1 MEGLN
6 QHGRDY
12 TPRLRIKGI
21 SIHKRPGKKE
31 KNTAMYIVSFE
42 QCVHTAATVVK
53 NSEIF
58 SFFFFHLIQEKNI
71 NIL

>member
-1 MEGLN
+1 MKGLN

-31 KNTAMYIVSFE
+31 KTR
-42 QCVHTAATVVK
+42 QC
-53 NSEIF
+53 IL
-58 SFFFFHLIQEKNI
+58 FHLNNVYTPRDGDKK
-71 NIL
+71 

>member
-1 MEGLN
+1 MKGLN
-6 QHGRDY
+6 QYGRDY

-42 QCVHTAATVVK
+42 Q
-53 NSEIF
+53 
-58 SFFFFHLIQEKNI
+58 
-71 NIL
+71 